1 MIDLKFPRT
10 TIVGKP
16 VPKNAFYKHL
26 EVNAKIKQHF
36 VDDVVSI
43 HWLYKLAPST
53 INVEDGKQVHEI
65 VVFSAGLKSKDC
77 PDDVFLF
84 IDQNMPRHV
93 VFILEYDNR
102 YKVLLNY
109 KEPTPN
115 RVTSSSIERPRCE
128 GGRRSQWKDG
138 QNGQFKIIKTFATE
152 WLTDN
157 QLLLT
162 IEGQNMDALYE
173 ALAGQVSGFGTKK
186 AEDTKR
192 IVELEGLID
201 KAKREVETIQ
211 KRIRN
216 ERQLNRQMELNG
228 EARGLKKQ
236 IAQWQNE
243 LQELKRFR

>member
-1 MIDLKFPRT
+1 MIDLKFPPT

-26 EVNAKIKQHF
+26 EVNAKMKQHF

-43 HWLYKLAPST
+43 HWLYKLVPST
-53 INVEDGKQVHEI
+53 INVEDGKLVHEI
-65 VVFSAGLKSKDC
+65 VVFSAVLKDKDC
-77 PDDVFLF
+77 PNDVFLF
-84 IDQNMPRHV
+84 IDRNMPRHV

-109 KEPTPN
+109 KA
-115 RVTSSSIERPRCE
+115 
-128 GGRRSQWKDG
+128 WKDG
-138 QNGQFKIIKTFATE
+138 HNSQFDIIKTFATD
-152 WLTDN
+152 WLTAER
-157 QLLLT
+157 LLLT
-162 IEGQNMDALYE
+162 LEGQTMDALYE
-173 ALAGQVSGFGTKK
+173 AMAGQVSGFGTTK

-201 KAKREVETIQ
+201 KAKREVESIQ

-228 EARGLKKQ
+228 AARGIKKK
-236 IAQWQNE
+236 IAQWQSE
-243 LQELKRFR
+243 LQETKFVNSDKKYTTQ

>member
-26 EVNAKIKQHF
+26 EVNAKIKQRF

-53 INVEDGKQVHEI
+53 INVEDGKLVHEI
-65 VVFSAGLKSKDC
+65 VVFSAALKSKDC

-93 VFILEYDNR
+93 VFILEYENR

-109 KEPTPN
+109 KE
-115 RVTSSSIERPRCE
+115 
-128 GGRRSQWKDG
+128 WKDG
-138 QNGQFKIIKTFATE
+138 QNGQFKIIMTFATE

-162 IEGQNMDALYE
+162 LEGQNMDALYE
-173 ALAGQVSGFGTKK
+173 SIAGQVSGFGTKK
-186 AEDTKR
+186 TEDTKR

-201 KAKREVETIQ
+201 KAKREVEAIQ

-228 EARGLKKQ
+228 EARGIKKQ

-243 LQELKRFR
+243 LQELKQ

>member
-10 TIVGKP
+10 TIVGKS

-26 EVNAKIKQHF
+26 EVNAKMKQHF
-36 VDDVVSI
+36 VDDVDSI

-53 INVEDGKQVHEI
+53 INVADGKLVHEI
-65 VVFSAGLKSKDC
+65 VVFSAALKSKDC

-115 RVTSSSIERPRCE
+115 RVPSSLIERPRCE

-138 QNGQFKIIKTFATE
+138 QNGQFKIIKTFTTE
-152 WLTDN
+152 WLTES
-157 QLLLT
+157 QLSLT
-162 IEGQNMDALYE
+162 LEGLNMDALYE
-173 ALAGQVSGFGTKK
+173 AMAGQVSGFGTKK
-186 AEDTKR
+186 AEDTKH

-201 KAKREVETIQ
+201 KARREVEAIQ

-216 ERQLNRQMELNG
+216 ERQLNRQMVLNG
-228 EARGLKKQ
+228 EARGIKKQ
-236 IAQWQNE
+236 IAKWQNE
-243 LQELKRFR
+243 LQKLKQ

>member
-1 MIDLKFPRT
+1 MIDLKFPPT

-26 EVNAKIKQHF
+26 EVNAKMKQHF

-53 INVEDGKQVHEI
+53 INVEDGKLVHEI
-65 VVFSAGLKSKDC
+65 VVFSAVLKDKDC
-77 PDDVFLF
+77 PNDVFLF
-84 IDQNMPRHV
+84 IDRNMPRHV

-109 KEPTPN
+109 KA
-115 RVTSSSIERPRCE
+115 
-128 GGRRSQWKDG
+128 WKDG
-138 QNGQFKIIKTFATE
+138 QNSQFDIIKTFATD
-152 WLTDN
+152 WLTAER
-157 QLLLT
+157 LLLT
-162 IEGQNMDALYE
+162 LEGQTMDALYE
-173 ALAGQVSGFGTKK
+173 AMAGQVSGFGTTK

-201 KAKREVETIQ
+201 KAKREVESIQ

-228 EARGLKKQ
+228 AARGIKKK
-236 IAQWQNE
+236 IAQWQSE
-243 LQELKRFR
+243 LQETKFVNSDKKYTTQ

>member
-10 TIVGKP
+10 TIVDKP

-53 INVEDGKQVHEI
+53 INVEDGKLVHEI
-65 VVFSAGLKSKDC
+65 VVFSAVLKSKDC

-109 KEPTPN
+109 KE
-115 RVTSSSIERPRCE
+115 
-128 GGRRSQWKDG
+128 WKDG
-138 QNGQFKIIKTFATE
+138 QNGQFKIIKTFVTE

-162 IEGQNMDALYE
+162 LEGQNMDALYE
-173 ALAGQVSGFGTKK
+173 AMAGQISGFGTRKT
-186 AEDTKR
+186 EDAKR

-201 KAKREVETIQ
+201 KAKREVEAIQ

-228 EARGLKKQ
+228 EARGIKKQ
-236 IAQWQNE
+236 IAQWQSE
-243 LQELKRFR
+243 LQELKQ

>member
-26 EVNAKIKQHF
+26 EVNAKIKQRF

-65 VVFSAGLKSKDC
+65 VVFSAVLKSKDC

-93 VFILEYDNR
+93 VFILEYENR

-109 KEPTPN
+109 KE
-115 RVTSSSIERPRCE
+115 
-128 GGRRSQWKDG
+128 WKDG
-138 QNGQFKIIKTFATE
+138 QNGQFKIIMTFATE

-162 IEGQNMDALYE
+162 LEGLNMDALYE
-173 ALAGQVSGFGTKK
+173 AMAGQVSGFGTKK

-201 KAKREVETIQ
+201 KAKREVNTIQ
-211 KRIRN
+211 KQIRN

-228 EARGLKKQ
+228 EARGIKKQ

-243 LQELKRFR
+243 LQELKQ

>member
-26 EVNAKIKQHF
+26 EVNAKMKQHF

-53 INVEDGKQVHEI
+53 INVEDGKLVHEI
-65 VVFSAGLKSKDC
+65 VVFSSVLKDKDC
-77 PDDVFLF
+77 PNDVFLF
-84 IDQNMPRHV
+84 IDRNMPRHV
-93 VFILEYDNR
+93 VFVLEYEDR

-109 KEPTPN
+109 KA
-115 RVTSSSIERPRCE
+115 
-128 GGRRSQWKDG
+128 WKDG
-138 QNGQFKIIKTFATE
+138 QNSQFDIIKTFATD
-152 WLTDN
+152 WLTAER
-157 QLLLT
+157 LLLT
-162 IEGQNMDALYE
+162 LEGQTMDALYE
-173 ALAGQVSGFGTKK
+173 AMAGQVSGFGTTK

-201 KAKREVETIQ
+201 KAKREVESIQ

-228 EARGLKKQ
+228 AARGIKKQ
-236 IAQWQNE
+236 IAQWQSE
-243 LQELKRFR
+243 LQETKFVNSDKKYTTQ

>member
-10 TIVGKP
+10 TIVDKP

-53 INVEDGKQVHEI
+53 INVEDGKLVHEI
-65 VVFSAGLKSKDC
+65 VGFSAVLKDKDC

-84 IDQNMPRHV
+84 IDRNMPRHV
-93 VFILEYDNR
+93 VFILEYDNQ

-109 KEPTPN
+109 KA
-115 RVTSSSIERPRCE
+115 
-128 GGRRSQWKDG
+128 WKDG
-138 QNGQFKIIKTFATE
+138 QNSQFDIIKTFATD
-152 WLTDN
+152 WLTAER
-157 QLLLT
+157 LLLT
-162 IEGQNMDALYE
+162 LEGQTMDALYE
-173 ALAGQVSGFGTKK
+173 AMAGQVSGFGTTK

-201 KAKREVETIQ
+201 KAKREVESIQ

-228 EARGLKKQ
+228 VARGIKKQ
-236 IAQWQNE
+236 IAQWQSE
-243 LQELKRFR
+243 LQETKFVNSDKKYTTQ

>member
-1 MIDLKFPRT
+1 MIDLKFPPT

-16 VPKNAFYKHL
+16 VPKNAFYNHL

-65 VVFSAGLKSKDC
+65 VVFSAVLKDKDC

-84 IDQNMPRHV
+84 IDRNMPRHV

-109 KEPTPN
+109 KA
-115 RVTSSSIERPRCE
+115 
-128 GGRRSQWKDG
+128 WKDG
-138 QNGQFKIIKTFATE
+138 QNSQFDIIKTFATD
-152 WLTDN
+152 WLTAER
-157 QLLLT
+157 LLLT
-162 IEGQNMDALYE
+162 LEGQTMDALYE
-173 ALAGQVSGFGTKK
+173 AMAGQVSGFGTTK

-201 KAKREVETIQ
+201 KAKREVESIQ

-228 EARGLKKQ
+228 AARGIKKK
-236 IAQWQNE
+236 IAQWQSE
-243 LQELKRFR
+243 LQETKFVNSDKKYTTQ

>member
-1 MIDLKFPRT
+1 MIDLKFPQT

-53 INVEDGKQVHEI
+53 INVEDGKRVHEI
-65 VVFSAGLKSKDC
+65 VVFSAVLKSQDC

-109 KEPTPN
+109 KE
-115 RVTSSSIERPRCE
+115 
-128 GGRRSQWKDG
+128 WKDG
-138 QNGQFKIIKTFATE
+138 QNGQFKIIKTFGTQ

-162 IEGQNMDALYE
+162 LEGQNMDALYE
-173 ALAGQVSGFGTKK
+173 AMAGQVSGFGTKK

-192 IVELEGLID
+192 IVELEAQIG
-201 KAKREVETIQ
+201 KAKREVDAIQ

-243 LQELKRFR
+243 LQELKQ

>member
-10 TIVGKP
+10 TLVGKP
-16 VPKNAFYKHL
+16 VPKTAFYKHL
-26 EVNAKIKQHF
+26 EVNTKIKQHF
-36 VDDVVSI
+36 VDDVTRI
-43 HWLYKLAPST
+43 DWLYKLAPST
-53 INVEDGKQVHEI
+53 INVEDGKLAHEI
-65 VVFSAGLKSKDC
+65 VVFSAELKSKDC

-109 KEPTPN
+109 KE
-115 RVTSSSIERPRCE
+115 
-128 GGRRSQWKDG
+128 WKDG
-138 QNGQFKIIKTFATE
+138 QNGQFKIIKTFATD
-152 WLTDN
+152 WLADD
-157 QLLLT
+157 QLVLNL
-162 IEGQNMDALYE
+162 EGQNMDALYE

-201 KAKREVETIQ
+201 KAKREVATIQ

-228 EARGLKKQ
+228 EARGIKKQ

-243 LQELKRFR
+243 LQELKQ

>member
-26 EVNAKIKQHF
+26 EVNAKMKLHF
-36 VDDVVSI
+36 VDDVDSI

-53 INVEDGKQVHEI
+53 INVEDGKLVHEV
-65 VVFSAGLKSKDC
+65 VVFSAALKSKDC

-109 KEPTPN
+109 KE
-115 RVTSSSIERPRCE
+115 
-128 GGRRSQWKDG
+128 WKDG
-138 QNGQFKIIKTFATE
+138 QNGPFRIIKTFVTE

-162 IEGQNMDALYE
+162 LEGQNMDALYE
-173 ALAGQVSGFGTKK
+173 SIAGQVSGFGTKK

-201 KAKREVETIQ
+201 KAKRDVESIQ

-228 EARGLKKQ
+228 EARGIKKQ

-243 LQELKRFR
+243 LQELKQ

>member
-26 EVNAKIKQHF
+26 EVNAKMKQHF

-53 INVEDGKQVHEI
+53 INVEDGKRVHEI
-65 VVFSAGLKSKDC
+65 VVFSAILKSKDC

-109 KEPTPN
+109 KE
-115 RVTSSSIERPRCE
+115 
-128 GGRRSQWKDG
+128 WKDG
-138 QNGQFKIIKTFATE
+138 QNGQFKIIKTFTTQ

-157 QLLLT
+157 QLSLT
-162 IEGQNMDALYE
+162 LEGQNMDALYE
-173 ALAGQVSGFGTKK
+173 AMAGQVSGFGTKK
-186 AEDTKR
+186 AEDTNR

-201 KAKREVETIQ
+201 NARREVDAIQ

-228 EARGLKKQ
+228 EARGIKKQ

-243 LQELKRFR
+243 LQKLKQ

>member
-1 MIDLKFPRT
+1 MIDLKFPPT

-65 VVFSAGLKSKDC
+65 VVFSASLKSKDC
-77 PDDVFLF
+77 PNDVFLF
-84 IDQNMPRHV
+84 IDRNMPRHV
-93 VFILEYDNR
+93 VFILEYEDR

-109 KEPTPN
+109 KA
-115 RVTSSSIERPRCE
+115 
-128 GGRRSQWKDG
+128 WKDG
-138 QNGQFKIIKTFATE
+138 QNSQFDIIKTFATD
-152 WLTDN
+152 WLTDG

-162 IEGQNMDALYE
+162 LEGQTMDALYE
-173 ALAGQVSGFGTKK
+173 AMAGQVSGFGTTK

-201 KAKREVETIQ
+201 KAKREVESIQ

-228 EARGLKKQ
+228 AARGLKKQ
-236 IAQWQNE
+236 IVQWQSE
-243 LQELKRFR
+243 LQETKFVNSDKKYTTQ

>member
-1 MIDLKFPRT
+1 MIDLKFPPT

-36 VDDVVSI
+36 VEDVASI

-53 INVEDGKQVHEI
+53 IHVEDGKLVHEI
-65 VVFSAGLKSKDC
+65 VVFSAVLKAKDC
-77 PDDVFLF
+77 PNDVFLF

-93 VFILEYDNR
+93 VFVLEYENR

-109 KEPTPN
+109 KA
-115 RVTSSSIERPRCE
+115 
-128 GGRRSQWKDG
+128 WKDG
-138 QNGQFKIIKTFATE
+138 QNSQFDIIKTFATD
-152 WLTDN
+152 WLTAER
-157 QLLLT
+157 LLLT
-162 IEGQNMDALYE
+162 LEGQTMDALYE
-173 ALAGQVSGFGTKK
+173 AMAGQVSGFGTRK

-192 IVELEGLID
+192 IVELEGMID
-201 KAKREVETIQ
+201 KAKREVESLQ

-228 EARGLKKQ
+228 AARGIKKQ
-236 IAQWQNE
+236 IAQWQSE
-243 LQELKRFR
+243 LQETKFVNSDKKYNTVNN

>member
-10 TIVGKP
+10 TNVGKP
-16 VPKNAFYKHL
+16 VPKNVFYKHL
-26 EVNAKIKQHF
+26 EVNAKMKQHF

-53 INVEDGKQVHEI
+53 INVEDGKLVHEI
-65 VVFSAGLKSKDC
+65 VVFSAILKSKDC

-93 VFILEYDNR
+93 VFILEYENR

-109 KEPTPN
+109 KE
-115 RVTSSSIERPRCE
+115 
-128 GGRRSQWKDG
+128 WKDG

-152 WLTDN
+152 WQPDN

-162 IEGQNMDALYE
+162 LEGQNMDALYE
-173 ALAGQVSGFGTKK
+173 AIAGQVSGFGTKK
-186 AEDTKR
+186 AKDTKR

-201 KAKREVETIQ
+201 KAKREVETIL

-228 EARGLKKQ
+228 EARGIKKQ

-243 LQELKRFR
+243 LQELKQ

>member
-10 TIVGKP
+10 TFVGKP
-16 VPKNAFYKHL
+16 VPKNSFYKHL
-26 EVNAKIKQHF
+26 EVNAKIKLHF

-53 INVEDGKQVHEI
+53 INVEDGKLVHEI
-65 VVFSAGLKSKDC
+65 VIFSAKLKSKDC

-93 VFILEYDNR
+93 VFILEFDNR

-109 KEPTPN
+109 KE
-115 RVTSSSIERPRCE
+115 
-128 GGRRSQWKDG
+128 WKDG

-152 WLTDN
+152 WLRDN

-162 IEGQNMDALYE
+162 LEWQNMDALYE
-173 ALAGQVSGFGTKK
+173 AMAGQVSGFGTSKS
-186 AEDTKR
+186 EDTKR
-192 IVELEGLID
+192 IIELETQIT
-201 KAKREVETIQ
+201 KAKREVESLQ
-211 KRIRN
+211 KRIRC

-228 EARGLKKQ
+228 EARNIKKQ

-243 LQELKRFR
+243 LHKLKQ